1 MIECVTVSFSVF
13 CNANYI
19 LIESKWNLLITQ
31 DNNNL
36 ILLIPE
42 NPLSASRQHRETTEL
57 QDKSDI

>member
-1 MIECVTVSFSVF
+1 MIECVTVSFSVL

-19 LIESKWNLLITQ
+19 LTESKLNLLITQ
-31 DNNNL
+31 HNNNL

-42 NPLSASRQHRETTEL
+42 NPLSTSRQHRETTEL